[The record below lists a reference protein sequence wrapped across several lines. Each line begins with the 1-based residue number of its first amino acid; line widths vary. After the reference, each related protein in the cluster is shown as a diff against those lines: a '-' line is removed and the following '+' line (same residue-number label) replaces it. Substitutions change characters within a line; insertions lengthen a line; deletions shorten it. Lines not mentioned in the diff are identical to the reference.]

1 MPLQCNSTQ
10 QCLYSVTVPRVLQ
23 HTVAPLLYYGGMDC
37 THESVAL
44 DSGNS
49 GDSGGSGGSGLNT
62 DVYNSCSILMT
73 VAGRSVEYADYV
85 TVVQCCTFT
94 TARFPVHTSPD
105 NTLFNGAYNIH
116 GSWTKTGRMMLSF

>member
-10 QCLYSVTVPRVLQ
+10 GSLAHCSSTTL
-23 HTVAPLLYYGGMDC
+23 LLYYGSMDC
-37 THESVAL
+37 IRESVAL
-44 DSGNS
+44 DSG
-49 GDSGGSGGSGLNT
+49 GSGLKT

-94 TARFPVHTSPD
+94 TARFPVHTSRD
-105 NTLFNGAYNIH
+105 NT
-116 GSWTKTGRMMLSF
+116 